1 MTEELNTPEQEVS
14 GHDYHVR
21 AEQQREGGS
30 FLDAAISAQQASDAY
45 LVEGNIT
52 KAAEALSSQFLAY
65 RHQFEKTGDE
75 EFKKKAQDSVERS
88 VKIISDSGE
97 VKGLGIPLYNLAK
110 FHQTNGDM
118 PEAIDAM
125 KKALK
130 AFEDAPD
137 DPMGFPAQ
145 IAEIKTRLSA
155 LEFGNGDDT
164 AGQRFGTAFRELSE
178 NPHPNDYAQSV
189 WLSGS
194 FMHMAEAFVK
204 RNEKEKAKEYLFKAD
219 EIIGDD
225 ERFKLRREQIEKLR
239 NQI

>member
-1 MTEELNTPEQEVS
+1 MAEELNTPEQEVL

-21 AEQQREGGS
+21 AEQQRESGN

-88 VKIISDSGE
+88 LKIISDSGE

-125 KKALK
+125 KRALK
-130 AFEDAPD
+130 AFEDASS

-155 LEFGNGDDT
+155 LEYGQGDND
-164 AGQRFGTAFRELSE
+164 AAQRFESAFWELSD
-178 NPHPNDYAQSV
+178 NPHPDDYAQGV

-194 FMHMAEAFVK
+194 FMHMAEAFIR
-204 RNEKEKAKEYLFKAD
+204 RNEKEKAKEYVDKAD
-219 EIIGDD
+219 GIIGDD